1 MKLITITGPSGA
13 GKDTVAR
20 MLSEMG
26 GYKVLCSYTTR
37 PKREGEI
44 DGVEHYFV
52 EKCDVPH
59 DKMLAYTQYGGY
71 EYWTTIDQVTD
82 KAIYVIDED
91 GLRALCKKIPDIELF
106 KICVS
111 AKEGTRLRRGVS
123 QERMDRDKKRKRLPL
138 SFFNAVIFNNDS
150 PSDLQDEVQRVK
162 FMFEHKN
169 LMDALSSY
177 NVSEDEF
184 IEKAQKYEC
193 EEAFSIIRMTLVV
206 TTQRI
211 QGESYNRKSPNCI
224 AEQSTRYVNLSRKGG
239 VQICRP
245 HWEAQ
250 AKWYQ
255 LWTSHFGYWVAEKVY
270 KFLIFT
276 GLKPED
282 ARGNLTFNTY
292 TICGYTYTLHEW
304 KHILDMRLRNKTGIA
319 HPDASIVAKQ
329 ISRIIND
336 RMQQYIPSFEI

>member
-1 MKLITITGPSGA
+1 MDAFFQKRDEERCKGFWESGHRSMYRHGTCYFFLPSEKGFSNYIWA
-13 GKDTVAR
+13 YLNASPYIDYATKNH
-20 MLSEMG
+20 
-26 GYKVLCSYTTR
+26 KV
-37 PKREGEI
+37 
-44 DGVEHYFV
+44 
-52 EKCDVPH
+52 
-59 DKMLAYTQYGGY
+59 
-71 EYWTTIDQVTD
+71 W
-82 KAIYVIDED
+82 
-91 GLRALCKKIPDIELF
+91 
-106 KICVS
+106 VS
-111 AKEGTRLRRGVS
+111 TNMQFL
-123 QERMDRDKKRKRLPL
+123 L
-138 SFFNAVIFNNDS
+138 
-150 PSDLQDEVQRVK
+150 
-162 FMFEHKN
+162 EHKHM
-169 LMDALSSY
+169 MDALIPY
-177 NVSEDEF
+177 DVSEEEF
-184 IEKAQKYEC
+184 IEKALKYEC
-193 EEAFSIIRMTLVV
+193 DDAFSIIRMTLVV

-245 HWEAQ
+245 HWEGQ

-255 LWTSHFGYWVAEKVY
+255 LWASHFGYWVAEKVY

-292 TICGYTYTLHEW
+292 TICGYTYTLNEW